1 MSKGWIS
8 ISRSLEDSWIF
19 EEPEALKFWM
29 ALLMKANWETKT
41 TMFNKRLITVE
52 RGQVVFGRKAWSER
66 LKISEKK
73 LRRYL
78 ELLVAEG
85 MVGQQTTS
93 RYSMITVLNYDQH
106 QDKGQPR
113 ASQGPA
119 EGQPRATSKPLN
131 NITIKQQPPKSVNKF
146 TDKDM
151 EIAKNIHFHI
161 LEVTPKAKEPN
172 FNSWANDVR
181 LMREQDSHTH
191 EEIEKVF
198 IFANKSHFW
207 KTNILSTSK
216 LREKFPTLHAK
227 MISGERNANSQQ
239 SGYAN
244 KPSRSDRAD
253 EATRRYMQEEG
264 IC

>member
-78 ELLVAEG
+78 ELLIAEG

-93 RYSMITVLNYDQH
+93 RYSMITVLNYDEH
-106 QDKGQPR
+106 QEKGQPR

-119 EGQPRATSKPLN
+119 EGQPRATSKQLN
-131 NITIKQQPPKSVNKF
+131 NITIKQEKNRAFKKPTLDELLNAFSGKVQNSSEEANKF
-146 TDKDM
+146 LNFYESKGWVVGKTKM
-151 EIAKNIHFHI
+151 KSWQHS
-161 LEVTPKAKEPN
+161 VTNWITRSNQNATSN
-172 FNSWANDVR
+172 GHY
-181 LMREQDSHTH
+181 QT
-191 EEIEKVF
+191 
-198 IFANKSHFW
+198 KS
-207 KTNILSTSK
+207 
-216 LREKFPTLHAK
+216 E
-227 MISGERNANSQQ
+227 
-239 SGYAN
+239 
-244 KPSRSDRAD
+244 RAD
-253 EATRRYMQEEG
+253 QAARDYLANLPQ
-264 IC
+264 